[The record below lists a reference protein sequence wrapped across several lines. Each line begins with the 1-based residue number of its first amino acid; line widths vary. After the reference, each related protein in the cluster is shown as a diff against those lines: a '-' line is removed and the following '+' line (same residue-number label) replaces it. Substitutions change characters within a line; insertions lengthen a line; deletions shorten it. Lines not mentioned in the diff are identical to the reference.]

1 MKLSIKR
8 CLFSFVMSTALAG
21 TVRAQSESAEGVVR
35 LGSNASSAAAPAVQ
49 ADPTIEGYARPYASP
64 YGAAAAQH
72 YGPPPTYGMT
82 EVDRVFRMRGRV
94 DVRGGHLYGYD
105 QGYTN
110 AGLFA
115 PLALADE
122 NSLIFADVRAMVTNQ
137 GKGGANAGVGL
148 RHYDEGLDRVFGAS
162 VWYDYD
168 NGHVKS
174 YSQMGVSLES
184 LGRFWDWRV
193 NGYIPVSQDKHA
205 LAVNYN
211 GSIFSGHNIL
221 LNQVTTWE
229 QAYHGFDTEV
239 GGPFPVLG
247 RYGLNGYVG
256 FYYFTGANSSDFTGV
271 SGRIQAQLNED
282 LSLGVTVT
290 DDHTFG
296 TNTQIQVVATLP
308 DGTPNRWLRPLRVY
322 DRMFQPVNRNYRAIV
337 STIYDTDQIL
347 AINPKDD
354 LPYFVDHINP
364 NALVSGDGSTEN
376 PFNSLAN
383 YTANEADKPGVDIIY
398 VQPRL
403 DGSSANLNTGIT
415 LLTGQ
420 RLLSTSVQ
428 HMVETPQG
436 FIELGGFMGGA
447 APVLTNSTGDV
458 VVFADGANCL
468 EVSGF
473 TITGSTGF
481 NGISGTNNSF
491 VMINNNTVQGADT
504 GVLLTNLSGTFAAG
518 TESSFIDNTF
528 SGNSVDGLA
537 VINDGAAALDV
548 LVLDNIASNNGRDG
562 ILLTADNGSVLSGLI
577 DGNLASGNSRAGIHL
592 TSDSGVLNFNDPL
605 DADSPRQ
612 ISNNTVQ
619 NNTGSGIRVDVS
631 GTAAADLLIIDN
643 TATSNQNGIY
653 VTRTDTADLN
663 VVLSGNTT
671 GSNTGAGVAFDIGG
685 AAAPPVTITT
695 QDTLYENNVG
705 DGLRISGTDSAVV
718 NFSSLR
724 DIFRSNG
731 GNGLTV
737 TSDLNS
743 TVNAVIT
750 NATGQQ
756 NTNGAA
762 FLSNGNSTLNV
773 TLLTDALDPDFIGQ
787 TVFENNGQNGV
798 LVESKLQSTLNF
810 FVSDSVFRNNAG
822 DGLHVARYD
831 QSDMS
836 VVVLDS
842 EFTLNTSD
850 GLEYN
855 FTDANNVASTLFV
868 DGSSFTEN
876 TGNGM
881 NLFGQDNA
889 NLEAT
894 IQLSDFSNN
903 TLNGVQ
909 VFTDDASV
917 FGNRLTGARSV
928 FDGITATENG
938 VDGLSFTAGDS
949 IGTASTQLVAIVSN
963 LGNTLI
969 ADNAANGI
977 TANSAFA
984 AGTISPAI
992 GNDIPGSGE
1001 AFMDLAVMGDLTLDA
1016 TLNQTLISGNGQNGI
1031 NSINNDTA
1039 IVRVGDGLFTGI
1051 LGSENVLIENNALD
1065 GIFMRVQT
1073 SADGTILVQGI
1084 DDTHRPVIR
1093 ANGDDGVELS
1103 IDDPFNGFDSTGAL
1117 GTLVMDWAEI
1127 GGRTIADQ
1135 NGGHGLNLNANAPN
1149 TDATAYSQMIVDVSN
1164 SNIRNNALDG
1174 VHIDLEGYMGFWGA
1188 TTTYNR
1194 FNFDSN
1200 LIADNGWTGMYFQQN
1215 TGEMSRLGGDGN
1227 RYNHVLVR
1235 GQLPNP
1241 FPAPGAPFDPD
1252 AVMTSTAGAYGQTG
1266 DIANNGQPVGRSGY
1280 LLLRTWMNS
1289 ILTVTN
1295 NTIQHNGLATTIDDT
1310 MGDGIFLRVSTN
1322 SYLGAD
1328 IGGANG
1334 SGNGNTFL
1342 GNRLADFRT
1351 EAFSAYRTSD
1361 GVTMA
1366 TLKPDSQDNAA
1377 PTLDRIFLDDSAQLD
1392 LRFFN
1397 NVGNTVNPQTFALV
1411 STPLPRSD
1419 LRGDPTGYRGAF
1431 YLQGEGNPS
1440 PQTLLGFGRRD
1451 VELFQ
1456 VANFNNSLNTSN
1468 IFDTPINAALPGPQ
1482 NLINDFLARSW
1493 RVRNSEAW
1501 PGPGFPVP
1509 YNTNPGN
1516 PYSP

>member
-35 LGSNASSAAAPAVQ
+35 LGSDASSAAASAPQ
-49 ADPTIEGYARPYASP
+49 ADPAMEGYATPYASP
-64 YGAAAAQH
+64 YGAASSQ
-72 YGPPPTYGMT
+72 YGPPPNFGMT

-94 DVRGGHLYGYD
+94 DVRGGHLYGYNE
-105 QGYTN
+105 GYTN
-110 AGLFA
+110 AGIFA

-122 NSLIFADVRAMVTNQ
+122 NSLIFADVRALVTNQ
-137 GKGGANAGVGL
+137 GKGGANVGVGL
-148 RHYDEGLDRVFGAS
+148 RHYEEGLDRVFGAS

-168 NGHVKS
+168 NGHVES
-174 YSQMGVSLES
+174 YNQIGISLES

-193 NGYIPVSQDKHA
+193 NGYIPVGQDKHA

-239 GGPFPVLG
+239 GGPFPILG

-383 YTANEADKPGVDIIY
+383 YTANETDKPNVDIVY

-403 DGSSANLNTGIT
+403 DGSSANLDTGIT

-420 RLLSTSVQ
+420 RLLSTSIH
-428 HMVETPQG
+428 HMLPTPQG
-436 FIELGGFMGGA
+436 SIELGGYTGGA
-447 APVLTNSTGDV
+447 LPVLTNPTGDV
-458 VVFADGANCL
+458 VVFADGANCI

-491 VMINNNTVQGADT
+491 VMINNNTIQGADT

-518 TESSFIDNTF
+518 MESTFNDNIF
-528 SGNSVDGLA
+528 SGNDVDGLA
-537 VINDGAAALDV
+537 VINDGAADLDV
-548 LVLDNIASNNGRDG
+548 VVVDNVASNNGRDG
-562 ILLTADNGSVLSGLI
+562 IRLVADNGSVLSGLI
-577 DGNLASGNSRAGIHL
+577 DGNLATGNTEDGIHL
-592 TSDSGVLNFNDPL
+592 ASDSGVLNFNDPFDPL
-605 DADSPRQ
+605 SPRQ

-619 NNTGSGIRVDVS
+619 NNTGDGIGIDVS
-631 GTAAADLLIIDN
+631 GTAVADLLLIDN
-643 TATSNQNGIY
+643 TAIGNENGIH
-653 VTRTDTADLN
+653 VTRSGSAELN

-671 GSNTGAGVAFDIGG
+671 GSNTGAGVAIDIGG
-685 AAAPPVTITT
+685 AAVPSVTIST
-695 QDTLYENNVG
+695 QDTIYENNVG
-705 DGLRISGTDSAVV
+705 DGLRISGTDNAVV
-718 NFSSLR
+718 NFFSTR

-737 TSDLNS
+737 SSDLNS

-756 NTNGAA
+756 NANGAA

-773 TLLTDALDPDFIGQ
+773 TLQTDPLDPDFIGQ

-798 LVESKLQSTLNF
+798 LVESKLQSTLNLN
-810 FVSDSVFRNNAG
+810 VADSVFRNNAG
-822 DGLHVARYD
+822 DGLHIARYD

-850 GLEYN
+850 GLEFN
-855 FTDANNVASTLFV
+855 FTDSNNVATTLFV

-909 VFTDDASV
+909 VFTDDGSV
-917 FGNRLTGARSV
+917 FGNRLTNARSV

-963 LGNTLI
+963 LDNTLI
-969 ADNAANGI
+969 ADNAGNGI

-1001 AFMDLAVMGDLTLDA
+1001 AFMDLAVMGDLTLDG
-1016 TLNQTLISGNGQNGI
+1016 TLNQTLITGNGLNGI
-1031 NSINNDTA
+1031 GSTTNDTA

-1051 LGSENVLIENNALD
+1051 LGSENVLIENNAQD

-1073 SADGTILVQGI
+1073 SADGTIQVQGI

-1093 ANGDDGVELS
+1093 ANGGDGIELS
-1103 IDDPFNGFDSTGAL
+1103 ITDPLNSADSNGAL
-1117 GTLVMDWAEI
+1117 GTLVMDFAEI
-1127 GGRTIADQ
+1127 GGRTIDDQ
-1135 NGGHGLNLNANAPN
+1135 NGGHGLNLNANSSNNDFIAW
-1149 TDATAYSQMIVDVSN
+1149 SQMIVDVRN

-1174 VHIDLEGYMGFWGA
+1174 VHIDLEGQMGLWGF
-1188 TTTYNR
+1188 TTTYNN
-1194 FNFDSN
+1194 FNFDNN
-1200 LIADNGWTGMYFQQN
+1200 LIADNGWTGIYMQQN
-1215 TGEMSRLGGDGN
+1215 AGQQMRLGADGVQ
-1227 RYNHVLVR
+1227 YNHLLVR
-1235 GQLPNP
+1235 GNLPNP

-1252 AVMTSTAGAYGQTG
+1252 DVMTLTNGAYGQTG

-1280 LLLRTWMNS
+1280 MLLMTSMNS
-1289 ILTVTN
+1289 IFTATN

-1334 SGNGNTFL
+1334 SGNGNTFS
-1342 GNRLADFRT
+1342 GNRLADLRT
-1351 EAFSAYRTSD
+1351 EAFSAYRSTD

-1366 TLKPDSQDNAA
+1366 TLKPDSQDAAA
-1377 PTLDRIFLDDSAQLD
+1377 PALDRIFLDDSAQLD

-1397 NVGNTVNPQTFALV
+1397 NVGNTVNPQTYALI

-1431 YLQGEGNPS
+1431 YLQAEGNPS

-1451 VELFQ
+1451 VDLFQ

-1482 NLINDFLARSW
+1482 NLINDFLARGW
-1493 RVRNSEAW
+1493 WVRNSEAW
-1501 PGPGFPVP
+1501 PGPNFPVP

-1516 PYSP
+1516 PFSP